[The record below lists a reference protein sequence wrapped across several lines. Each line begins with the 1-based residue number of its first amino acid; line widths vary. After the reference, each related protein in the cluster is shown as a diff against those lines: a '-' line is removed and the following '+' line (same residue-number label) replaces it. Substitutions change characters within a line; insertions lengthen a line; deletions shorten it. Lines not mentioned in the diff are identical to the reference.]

1 MNFLRWLTTWAV
13 FSCVPAF
20 AASPQPLVASKA
32 SDRVDEMVKVRV
44 WTVHATN
51 KTSGIGDGL
60 ERIEKHLKNL
70 NYSGFS
76 LLSKDGAAVSV
87 KGSKK
92 FSVAGEKAVKVTVLE
107 RNEKRAR
114 VRVQVTSP
122 KGKLLDTTVSIRR
135 NGFFMVAGP
144 KHNKGVLV
152 LPIFARY

>member
-1 MNFLRWLTTWAV
+1 MRFLRWLTTWAV
-13 FSCVPAF
+13 FSFAPVF
-20 AASPQPLVASKA
+20 AASPNVLSANNA
-32 SDRVDEMVKVRV
+32 SDSVDEMVKIRV

-51 KTSGIGDGL
+51 KSSGVGDGL
-60 ERIEKHLKNL
+60 ARIEKHLKNL

-76 LLSKDGAAVSV
+76 LLSKDGAAVSI

>member
-1 MNFLRWLTTWAV
+1 MDAIRWLVILVVSSLT
-13 FSCVPAF
+13 PAF
-20 AASPQPLVASKA
+20 ASSLDGERVADKRAQAAS
-32 SDRVDEMVKVRV
+32 EVKVRV

-51 KTSGIGDGL
+51 RSTGIGDGL

-76 LLSKDGAAVSV
+76 LLSKDGAAIAPKASR
-87 KGSKK
+87 K
-92 FSVAGEKAVKVTVLE
+92 FAVVGDKAVKVTVLD
-107 RNEKRAR
+107 RSDKRAR

-122 KGKLLDTTVSIRR
+122 QGKLLDTTVSIRR

-144 KHNKGVLV
+144 SHDQGVLV

>member
-1 MNFLRWLTTWAV
+1 MTLFRWM
-13 FSCVPAF
+13 F
-20 AASPQPLVASKA
+20 AALLAVSAPAMASGKA
-32 SDRVDEMVKVRV
+32 DMFAEKGKPPIDQVVKIKV

-51 KTSGIGDGL
+51 KSDGVGEGL
-60 ERIEKHLKNL
+60 DRISKHLGNL
-70 NYSGFS
+70 NYTGFS
-76 LLSKDGAAVSV
+76 LLSKDGAPIAI
-87 KGSKK
+87 KNSKK
-92 FSVAGEKAVKVTVLE
+92 FPIVGEKAVKVTVLE

-144 KHNKGVLV
+144 RHKKGVLV